1 MLELLAASG
10 LPTAD
15 IDEASSARF
24 YGAGAG
30 GALGGVV
37 AIEVYG
43 ECGLLRSLAVSADHR
58 RTGIGRKL
66 LKHAEGEAARLG
78 VRHLYLLTETAAA
91 FFAGRGYRE
100 TDRARVPPAIG
111 ATAEFVELCSGS
123 AACMTKSIGS

>member
-1 MLELLAASG
+1 MAAIPIFENPPREGVLELLAASG

-66 LKHAEGEAARLG
+66 LKHAEGEARPSGRASSLFANGNGCGVFCGARLSRDG
-78 VRHLYLLTETAAA
+78 PGAGAA
-91 FFAGRGYRE
+91 R
-100 TDRARVPPAIG
+100 DRRDG
-111 ATAEFVELCSGS
+111 
-123 AACMTKSIGS
+123 